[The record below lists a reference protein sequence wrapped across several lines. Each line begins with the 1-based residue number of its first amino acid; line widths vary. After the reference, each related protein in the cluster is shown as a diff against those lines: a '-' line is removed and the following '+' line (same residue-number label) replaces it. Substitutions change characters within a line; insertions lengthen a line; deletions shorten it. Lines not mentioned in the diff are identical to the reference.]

1 MAEDTLV
8 ITDVPD
14 ESRYEATLDGAQA
27 GVVEYQLDGDVIMF
41 THTGVPPEFEGR
53 GIASRLARYVLDDA
67 RTRGLEVLPG
77 ARTSPAGSPGTST
90 TWTWSRR
97 RRDPGTSCPP
107 TPDGRSGAC
116 RTS

>member
-67 RTRGLEVLPG
+67 RTRGLEVLPRCPYLAG
-77 ARTSPAGSPGTST
+77 WIARHLDYVDLVPTASRSRYKLPA
-90 TWTWSRR
+90 
-97 RRDPGTSCPP
+97 D
-107 TPDGRSGAC
+107 A
-116 RTS
+116 